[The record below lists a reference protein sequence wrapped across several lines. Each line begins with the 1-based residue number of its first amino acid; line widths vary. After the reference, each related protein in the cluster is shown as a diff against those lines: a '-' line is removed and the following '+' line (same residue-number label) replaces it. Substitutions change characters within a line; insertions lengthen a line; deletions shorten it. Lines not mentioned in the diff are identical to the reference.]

1 MTTTEDDQS
10 LRGRVAIVTGGGRG
24 IGRGVAEILGS
35 RGAKVVVNYRKD
47 AESAAETVR
56 AIEAAG
62 SEAIAIAASMAE
74 LEEADRLATESLAAF
89 GQVDIV
95 VANAGVASRGL
106 PVADTKPSELDW
118 LMGVHAFSAHRLTAA
133 LLPQMRQRGRG
144 DVVVISSS
152 EVGEHRPNG
161 APYEMAKAALESM
174 ALTLAREEAANG
186 IRANVV
192 APGLVWTDMGSRL
205 VKATLGLD
213 DVAELDARQPFGRV
227 TRPQD
232 VGKIVAF
239 LVSPDAAMIT
249 GQRLIVD
256 GGAPGAAFA
265 D

>member
-1 MTTTEDDQS
+1 MTPLEHEQN

-24 IGRGVAEILGS
+24 IGRGIAETLGS

-47 AESAAETVR
+47 AESAAETVA

-62 SEAIAIAASMAE
+62 SEAIAIAASMSKI
-74 LEEADRLATESLAAF
+74 EEADRLAEEALAAF
-89 GQVDIV
+89 GHVDIV

-106 PVADTKPSELDW
+106 AIVDTDPSELGW
-118 LMGVHAFSAHRLTAA
+118 VMGVHAFSAHRLIAA
-133 LLPQMRQRGRG
+133 LLPQMRDRSRG

-174 ALTLAREEAANG
+174 ALTLAREEVENG
-186 IRANVV
+186 IRANIV

-205 VKATLGLD
+205 VKATLGID

-227 TRPQD
+227 TRPED
-232 VGKIVAF
+232 VGKAVAF
-239 LVSPDAAMIT
+239 LVGPDAEMLT
-249 GQRLIVD
+249 GQRIVVD